1 MMSLYSWLL
10 YQIKTKYTS
19 MKKSVLTLLF
29 LSLLAIPSFA
39 QLSNSPDTFET
50 ENGELMI
57 FPINHGTVA
66 FTFDGKTIFVDPFGG
81 AEKFTNFDAPDVIFI
96 TDIHGDHLNAETL
109 AGLDTENTI
118 FVVPQAVADAL
129 DESLKKNLIIIANEE
144 TKVVLGMNVTGVA
157 MYNLPDDESS
167 RHKKGR
173 GNGYIIDFG
182 GKLVYL
188 SGDTEDVPEMRNLE
202 NIDIA
207 FVCMNLPYTMDIFQA
222 ASAVVQFQPAIMYP
236 YHHRGQDIEKF
247 KAIVDL
253 AEIDTEVRLKDWY
266 SN

>member
-1 MMSLYSWLL
+1 
-10 YQIKTKYTS
+10 
-19 MKKSVLTLLF
+19 MKR
-29 LSLLAIPSFA
+29 SLLTFSLITLFTLSAFA

-50 ENGELMI
+50 DMSDLTVY
-57 FPINHGTVA
+57 PINHGTVA
-66 FTFDGKTIFVDPFGG
+66 FTFAGKTIFVDPFGG
-81 AEKFTNFDAPDVIFI
+81 AELFADFDAPDVIFI
-96 TDIHGDHLNAETL
+96 TDIHGDHHNPQTL
-109 AGLDTENTI
+109 AGLDTENTT
-118 FVVPQAVADAL
+118 FVVPQAVADAM
-129 DESLKKNLIIIANEE
+129 DKKYADQLVILANEE
-144 TKVVLGMNVTGVA
+144 TKEVMGMNVTGVA

-173 GNGYIIDFG
+173 GNGYVIDFG

-207 FVCMNLPYTMDIFQA
+207 FVCMNLPYTMDVFQA
-222 ASAVVQFQPAIMYP
+222 ASAVVAFKPAVMYP
-236 YHHRGQDIEKF
+236 YHHRGQDIQKF

-253 AEIDTEVRLKDWY
+253 AEIDTEIRLKDWY